1 MENYHKLIP
10 SNVFASSIKL
20 LLIALS
26 SVDILLLNLMLFS
39 FRFIFIVSI
48 LGVFAALEVIY

>member
-10 SNVFASSIKL
+10 SKVFASSIKL

-39 FRFIFIVSI
+39 FRFMFIVSI